1 MEKFRFLCNCGNFEV
16 FFVSSILD
24 FWFKNCP
31 IYFSDTDSSVS
42 SSSFDSSSSTLYYTI
57 LKDIRDVIKPFSSK
71 TKKILTS
78 STTPTIVKTTT
89 KQSVVKDQEGVT
101 QNIEEKV
108 EDLTPG
114 GTGQV
119 TVSTQINKVMKLLKL
134 SMILRYIK

>member
-1 MEKFRFLCNCGNFEV
+1 M
-16 FFVSSILD
+16 
-24 FWFKNCP
+24 
-31 IYFSDTDSSVS
+31 S

-119 TVSTQINKVMKLLKL
+119 TVSTQINKVIKLLKL